1 MKYWKNNHLNG
12 GNKNHFEL
20 NNRVVVYNIPAE
32 NNLGTLIKEISYSKL
47 TEVDK
52 KIGDKQSDLNS
63 KRQSEYDEDIVR
75 EFLQL
80 LPNPDEEY
88 IPYKNKE
95 EIIVMNKEYISKL
108 ITDCKNMLKSNSHNF
123 KITS

>member
-1 MKYWKNNHLNG
+1 LYRINIINLFSKNEILKKELSDHITTLIIKNNANNMKNNHLNG
-12 GNKNHFEL
+12 ANKNHFEL
-20 NNRVVVYNIPAE
+20 NNRVVVYNIPEE

-52 KIGDKQSDLNS
+52 KIGEKTNDIQS
-63 KRQSEYDEDIVR
+63 KKQSEYNEEIVR

-88 IPYKNKE
+88 IPYK
-95 EIIVMNKEYISKL
+95 IQ
-108 ITDCKNMLKSNSHNF
+108 
-123 KITS
+123 